1 MLTVY
6 GIQSCGTCRE
16 MRAAFD
22 KAGVPYV
29 YKNFSENIQNLKD
42 FLKLR
47 DSLPLFDEVKA
58 RGGVGTPCL
67 VSDDGKVT
75 WTGSNSCLQG
85 SQWRSGTPAPG
96 TERAAEAR
104 IVSGCKS

>member
-75 WTGSNSCLQG
+75 LDGEQFLPAGFPMEERNACSRDGKSC
-85 SQWRSGTPAPG
+85 
-96 TERAAEAR
+96 
-104 IVSGCKS
+104 

>member
-58 RGGVGTPCL
+58 RGGVGPPCL

-75 WTGSNSCLQG
+75 LDWEQFLPAGFPMEERNACSRDGKSC
-85 SQWRSGTPAPG
+85 
-96 TERAAEAR
+96 
-104 IVSGCKS
+104 